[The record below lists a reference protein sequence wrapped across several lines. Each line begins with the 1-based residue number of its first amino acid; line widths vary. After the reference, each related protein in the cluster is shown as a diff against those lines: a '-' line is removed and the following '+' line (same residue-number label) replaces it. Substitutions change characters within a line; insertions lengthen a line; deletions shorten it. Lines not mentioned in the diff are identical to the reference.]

1 MGCVYYY
8 VLSNGDHLFG
18 DTIKRQANILSHD
31 YDFEMRKLLTQRK
44 RPYENILAAQ
54 LITEMI
60 AKDSNKRPNAE
71 AVLKHPMFWRE
82 EKILSFLQD
91 VSDRIEKLDIYTDP
105 LRTLERNAKFVIRD
119 DWKSHLD
126 ESIREDLRRHR
137 DYHSVSV
144 RDLLRA
150 LRNKVRLN
158 FETKTLKQNKNCFYF
173 QKHHFYELSADI
185 QRTLG
190 TPPCD
195 FVKYW
200 IHRFPYLI
208 SHTFHAME
216 SCSKEASFRRYYCP
230 TFTFAKPDYLF
241 DEDLDNEE
249 LRDIYEVAR
258 ALYNKSPKKEN
269 RQPTAGNFNKNVT
282 PSKRGTYNFNSTNN
296 QNQPIN
302 SAFITREEMMGTRRK
317 KQPLEEEKIVWT
329 NPK

>member
-31 YDFEMRKLLTQRK
+31 YDVEMRKLLTQRK

-150 LRNKVRLN
+150 LRNKVSLN
-158 FETKTLKQNKNCFYF
+158 FE
-173 QKHHFYELSADI
+173 
-185 QRTLG
+185 
-190 TPPCD
+190 
-195 FVKYW
+195 
-200 IHRFPYLI
+200 
-208 SHTFHAME
+208 M
-216 SCSKEASFRRYYCP
+216 
-230 TFTFAKPDYLF
+230 
-241 DEDLDNEE
+241 
-249 LRDIYEVAR
+249 
-258 ALYNKSPKKEN
+258 KSSN
-269 RQPTAGNFNKNVT
+269 
-282 PSKRGTYNFNSTNN
+282 
-296 QNQPIN
+296 
-302 SAFITREEMMGTRRK
+302 
-317 KQPLEEEKIVWT
+317 
-329 NPK
+329 